1 MLKGPFSLRTRLFI
15 AMFLLILVASVVIA
29 SVTAFRYK
37 KEAELYHTKR
47 LQRKEASIKQNID
60 YVLRRTTYPVTT
72 ENVPLIFKEN
82 GRIYE
87 LSEIHKMPLII
98 YNLQGELLLKSNESF
113 VRDTVKQGI
122 PDLVISEMN
131 NSPDKRYLVTYER
144 DGEMFQSSYSYLT
157 DGKFKPLAILN
168 LPYLQN
174 NDILKKQIRAF
185 IKNLIEVYLFML
197 ILCVGLAY
205 FFSNYI
211 TRSITS
217 ISEKINQTRIGKQ
230 NKKIKA
236 DNVSEEISVLV
247 NAYNSMI
254 DQLEESTIKLA
265 VSEREN
271 AWREMAKQVAHE
283 IKNPLTPMRL
293 TVQSFERRFNPE
305 DPNIKTK
312 LAEYSETLIQ
322 QIDTMSSI
330 ASAFSNFAKMPARKD
345 EVLSINEVVASALD
359 IFIEKGI
366 VFEPSS
372 TNILVNFDR
381 TQLIRVITNLLKNAL
396 QAIPEG
402 VTPVILIN
410 ILEEDTKAVI
420 RIKDNGCGI
429 DFKNKQQI
437 FEPNFTTKSSGMG
450 LGLAMVKSM
459 IETYSGSINFTSEIN
474 KGTEFVIRIPL
485 HRKQTYDI

>member
-1 MLKGPFSLRTRLFI
+1 MLKRPFSLRTRLFA
-15 AMFLLILVASVVIA
+15 AMFLLVLLASVIIA

-37 KEAELYHTKR
+37 KEAEEYHRKR
-47 LQRKEASIKQNID
+47 LERKEMSIKQNID
-60 YVLRRTTYPVTT
+60 YVLKRTTYPVTT
-72 ENVPLIFKEN
+72 KNIPLIFKEN
-82 GRIYE
+82 DRIYE
-87 LSEIHKMPLII
+87 LSEIHRMPLII
-98 YNLQGELLLKSNESF
+98 YSLKGELLIKSNESF

-122 PDLVISEMN
+122 PDLVVSEMN
-131 NSPDKRYLVTYER
+131 SSPDKRYLVTYER
-144 DGEMFQSSYSYLT
+144 DGETFQSSYSYLT

-174 NDILKKQIRAF
+174 NDLVKKDIRAF
-185 IKNLIEVYLFML
+185 IKNLIEVYFFML
-197 ILCVGLAY
+197 LLCIGLAY
-205 FFSNYI
+205 LLSNYV

-217 ISEKINQTRIGKQ
+217 ISEKINKTRIDKQ

-247 NAYNSMI
+247 DAYNSMI
-254 DQLEESTIKLA
+254 DQLEESAVKLA

-293 TVQSFERRFNPE
+293 TVQSFERKFNPD

-312 LAEYSETLIQ
+312 LGEYSETLIQ

-345 EVLSINEVVASALD
+345 EILNVNDVVASALD
-359 IFIEKGI
+359 IFVEKGI
-366 VFEPSS
+366 VCEPAAS
-372 TNILVNFDR
+372 NIQINFDR
-381 TQLIRVITNLLKNAL
+381 TQLIRVITNLVKNAF
-396 QAIPEG
+396 QSIPKG
-402 VTPVILIN
+402 VAPIVSVRIV
-410 ILEEDTKAVI
+410 EEDSNAIIYVA
-420 RIKDNGCGI
+420 DNGCGI
-429 DFKNKQQI
+429 DVENKQRI

-459 IETYSGSINFTSEIN
+459 LETYSGSIEFTSQIN
-474 KGTEFVIRIPL
+474 KGTEFIVRIPL
-485 HRKQTYDI
+485 HKNN